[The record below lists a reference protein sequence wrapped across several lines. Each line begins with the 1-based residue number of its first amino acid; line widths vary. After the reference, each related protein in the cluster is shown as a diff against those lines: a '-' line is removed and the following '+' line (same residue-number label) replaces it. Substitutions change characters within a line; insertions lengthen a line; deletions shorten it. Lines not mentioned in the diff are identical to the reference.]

1 MAFPAMAFPAM
12 AVIAQ
17 AVNGIMMG
25 AVYALFAV
33 GMVLVFGVMRVL
45 NFAHGAVFMAGG
57 YLCWFAMAH
66 VSPIYPVALLFSTAG
81 GAAIGLVL
89 ERLVFRRLRENLSM
103 QIVASLG
110 LILMAQNG
118 VLLLFGA
125 DALQIEAPSLRRVLR
140 LGELGFTVQHLVIL
154 AAVAVAVA
162 SLHVFLSRS
171 RLGIAM
177 RAASQD
183 IQAARVV
190 GIAPDR
196 VFAITFALSG
206 ALAALGGALLGPLFL
221 VFPGMGD
228 LPLLKGL
235 TAIVLGGMGSVWG
248 AVLGG
253 LAIGLLEAEATL
265 FAPTDYRDLVVFA
278 ALIATLLLR
287 PRGLFGTAIRGEP

>member
-1 MAFPAMAFPAM
+1 MAF
-12 AVIAQ
+12 VEQ
-17 AVNGIMMG
+17 ALNGVMMG
-25 AVYALFAV
+25 SVYALFAV

-45 NFAHGAVFMAGG
+45 NFAHGAIFMAGG
-57 YLCWFAMAH
+57 YFCWVVMAR
-66 VSPIYPVALLFSTAG
+66 VVPFYPLALVLSALG
-81 GAAIGLVL
+81 GAVIGVGL
-89 ERLVFRRLRENLSM
+89 ERLVFRRLRANLSM

-118 VLLLFGA
+118 ALLVFGP
-125 DALQIEAPSLRRVLR
+125 DALQIDAPALRRVIR
-140 LGELGFTVQHLVIL
+140 VGELGFTVQHCVIL
-154 AAVAVAVA
+154 AAVGVAVTG
-162 SLHVFLSRS
+162 LHLFLSRS
-171 RLGIAM
+171 RLGTAM

-196 VFAITFALSG
+196 VFAITFAVAG
-206 ALAALGGALLGPLFL
+206 GLAALGGALLGPLFL
-221 VFPGMGD
+221 ISPGMGD

-253 LAIGLLEAEATL
+253 LAIGVLEAESTL
-265 FAPTDYRDLVVFA
+265 FAPTDYRDLVVFG

-287 PRGLFGTAIRGEP
+287 PRGLFGNRVRGEL